1 MCHLRRELV
10 KQDQGIRKKRVCTS
24 REKETRSSESL
35 RDMNDRVDKSRGIPQ
50 GPSFVDRVLIC
61 SLVTVFRMF
70 VSRLTIKLDRLMI
83 VSNQA
88 LPAGFC
94 MYH

>member
-1 MCHLRRELV
+1 MCHLGRELV

-24 REKETRSSESL
+24 REKETWSSESL

-50 GPSFVDRVLIC
+50 RPSFVDRVLIC

-70 VSRLTIKLDRLMI
+70 MCNRTKSVESRDLDVI
-83 VSNQA
+83 Q
-88 LPAGFC
+88 
-94 MYH
+94 